1 MAAFLGLAVL
11 ALLYFS
17 QARDVR
23 RLRDWAG
30 RAPERTLEQIEQTEQ
45 GTEVERATE
54 VAPATP
60 AATAA
65 TAAAHSLPPTPLSQ
79 VTAPKKRKPLRER
92 VRNIHIPQLRYVGL
106 AVLGVLVLAGAA
118 YGAIQLTDDGT
129 PAQDAGNRDEPRAER
144 DRDRRSGGDVN
155 PAGVT
160 VAVLNGTTVV
170 GLAAQIGEEVVA
182 GGFERG
188 TVGNAA
194 RVDQGRAGGAVPRRS
209 GTCGACSRQPPRD
222 RQDGA
227 RRFRER
233 GDRRVLRCDRAG
245 RQRPGWVGEHRRRDS
260 CSRRSCSPRWA
271 RSSSRRG

>member
-1 MAAFLGLAVL
+1 VELVERVGAYVGMAAFLGLAVL

-30 RAPERTLEQIEQTEQ
+30 RAPERTLEQIEQ

-92 VRNIHIPQLRYVGL
+92 VRNIHIPQLRYIGMT
-106 AVLGVLVLAGAA
+106 VLGVLVLAGAA
-118 YGAIQLTDDGT
+118 YGAIQLTEDDGAPST
-129 PAQDAGNRDEPRAER
+129 DRQDRSEPRAER
-144 DRDRRSGGDVN
+144 NRDRRTGGDVD
-155 PAGVT
+155 PSQVT

-170 GLAAQIGEEVVA
+170 GLAAQVGEEVRA
-182 GGFERG
+182 GTFKLG
-188 TVGNAA
+188 TIGNAA
-194 RVDQGRAGGAVPRRS
+194 RVDQANSEVLYRDGEARAARAVANRLRIDRTAPVDSVNEEIAGSFDVIVLVGSDRGG
-209 GTCGACSRQPPRD
+209 
-222 RQDGA
+222 
-227 RRFRER
+227 
-233 GDRRVLRCDRAG
+233 
-245 RQRPGWVGEHRRRDS
+245 
-260 CSRRSCSPRWA
+260 
-271 RSSSRRG
+271 